1 VTTHVE
7 KAVVEG
13 IETEIGRDPRHMA
26 VVELNALGHEGQPL
40 LQVIRAN
47 CKECAG
53 YSEAEVRRCRLVK
66 CLFWPYR
73 MGSNPF
79 RTREM
84 SDEQRI
90 ATAERLRI
98 AREKMGRNG
107 SGEPPANA
115 VKLNGAT
122 IYVSPKQREA
132 VELVLKTPSQ
142 WDTLHGKTRGFLI
155 SAGWIEVDGGGTPAL
170 TEAGKTIASTL
181 GIN

>member
-1 VTTHVE
+1 MVTHLE
-7 KAVVEG
+7 KSMVEG
-13 IETEIGRDPRHMA
+13 TEAEIGRDPRHMDT
-26 VVELNALGHEGQPL
+26 VELNALGHEGQPL

-47 CKECAG
+47 CKECVG
-53 YSEAEVRRCRLVK
+53 HMEAEVRRCRLVK

-90 ATAERLRI
+90 ATAERLKA
-98 AREKMGRNG
+98 AREKMGRVTNPDG
-107 SGEPPANA
+107 PQNA
-115 VKLNGAT
+115 VKINGST

-132 VELVLKTPSQ
+132 VEIVIKAPAK
-142 WDTLHGKTRGFLI
+142 WEALHGKTKGFVV
-155 SAGWIEVDGGGTPAL
+155 SAGWIVVDGGGTPTL
-170 TEAGKTIASTL
+170 TDTGRIVATSL